1 MYCGSSNLALGG
13 ETSNGDNL
21 IAIHDRDVAT
31 VFAIEALAL
40 VDHFNFLDQF
50 QKPKAGST
58 TTPATPA
65 PGPDSGFLSTTDKWV
80 DKFFDANDLRCMDRK
95 LFG

>member
-1 MYCGSSNLALGG
+1 MGG

-31 VFAIEALAL
+31 VFAIEALEL

-50 QKPKAGST
+50 PKPNAGST
-58 TTPATPA
+58 TPAT
-65 PGPDSGFLSTTDKWV
+65 GPDSGFLSTTDKWV
-80 DKFFDANDLRCMDRK
+80 DRFFDPNDLRFMDRK